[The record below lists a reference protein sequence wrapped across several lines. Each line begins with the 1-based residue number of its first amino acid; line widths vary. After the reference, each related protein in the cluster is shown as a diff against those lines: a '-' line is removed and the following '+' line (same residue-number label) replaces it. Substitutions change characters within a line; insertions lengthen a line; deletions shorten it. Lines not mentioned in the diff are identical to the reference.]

1 MVEELESHLLSFMAI
16 LNHLQHDVVRLPDVL
31 HAFAYFM
38 QLYKNREDN
47 FSKNMVQRL
56 ESRWKQWE
64 QLLLILSFFFHSK
77 YRNSI
82 FNSNAPSLNLSQ
94 IGLWVQ
100 YYYKEWFKTQPSVIL
115 AELSKFV
122 NKEYPFDD
130 DTASNFDNIQK
141 YWKFMIGATKELNIL
156 ALGKVFSIAQMR
168 AKITYNRAVKIAREL
183 EERIRAST
191 ITYNTENHEF
201 HSKHIPKSVET
212 EVEVIINE
220 DEETIVNYSEDNE
233 DSLSTNTN
241 VDDEWRSVLNNWS
254 EDLIIENIET
264 SNETFMNLNHPADDP
279 VEKWYLTD
287 LFIAE
292 FPAPSAI
299 GNLRSIYGISE
310 NSHNQ

>member
-1 MVEELESHLLSFMAI
+1 MVEELESHLLPFMAI
-16 LNHLQHDVVRLPDVL
+16 LNHLQHDVARLPDVL

-56 ESRWKQWE
+56 D
-64 QLLLILSFFFHSK
+64 
-77 YRNSI
+77 I
-82 FNSNAPSLNLSQ
+82 FNSNAPLLNLSQ
-94 IGLWVQ
+94 IGLWAQ
-100 YYYKEWFKTQPSVIL
+100 YYYKEWFKTRPSVIL

-130 DTASNFDNIQK
+130 DTALNFDDIQE
-141 YWKFMIGATKELNIL
+141 YWKFTIGATKELSIL
-156 ALGKVFSIAQMR
+156 AITAQMH
-168 AKITYNRAVKIAREL
+168 AEITYNCAVKIVHEL
-183 EERIRAST
+183 EEYIYAST
-191 ITYNTENHEF
+191 ITYNTENYEF

-220 DEETIVNYSEDNE
+220 DEETMVDYSENNE

-264 SNETFMNLNHPADDP
+264 SNKTFMNLNHPADDP
-279 VEKWYLTD
+279 IGKWYLTD

-292 FPAPSAI
+292 F
-299 GNLRSIYGISE
+299 L
-310 NSHNQ
+310 HLQQ